1 MSAREI
7 EQYSAFPFD
16 SEHDQERRA
25 RVRDE
30 WRTRIRTCNA
40 DDLVMWND
48 WDTLSNIDMV
58 TLIQELSREGMQ
70 LAAKACFLGQELE
83 ERIRIETAV
92 AAQQAQRKA
101 NRQKRDPPQRRRS
114 ATTSPPPQRR
124 RIATHTGDAPTASS
138 SATAVNARPPLH
150 HANLLTAITA
160 SVTPP
165 AESQT
170 MAAPYLELCY

>member
-1 MSAREI
+1 M
-7 EQYSAFPFD
+7 
-16 SEHDQERRA
+16 
-25 RVRDE
+25 RDE

-40 DDLVMWND
+40 DDLLMWND

-70 LAAKACFLGQELE
+70 LAAKACFLGQEME
-83 ERIRIETAV
+83 ERLRMETAV

-101 NRQKRDPPQRRRS
+101 NRQNRDPPQRRRS

-124 RIATHTGDAPTASS
+124 RIATASS
-138 SATAVNARPPLH
+138 TTMAVNARPLP
-150 HANLLTAITA
+150 AITA

-165 AESQT
+165 SESH
-170 MAAPYLELCY
+170 MLEDSRAVLSSMLLQNMLFKPMLPS

>member
-114 ATTSPPPQRR
+114 ASTSPPRQRR
-124 RIATHTGDAPTASS
+124 RIATASS
-138 SATAVNARPPLH
+138 RATAMNARPLP
-150 HANLLTAITA
+150 AITA
-160 SVTPP
+160 SET
-165 AESQT
+165 T
-170 MAAPYLELCY
+170 L